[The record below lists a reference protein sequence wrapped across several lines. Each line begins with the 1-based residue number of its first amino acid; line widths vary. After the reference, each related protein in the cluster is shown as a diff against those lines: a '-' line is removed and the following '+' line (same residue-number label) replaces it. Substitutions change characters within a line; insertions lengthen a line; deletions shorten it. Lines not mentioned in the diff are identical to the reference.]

1 MSKNKYL
8 LILVLFGLISLA
20 GATILHVP
28 SVLYPTIQSAIDA
41 AAISGDIIQV
51 AAGPYTENV
60 NVNKSV
66 TLQGASAATV
76 IVTAA
81 DPNNSVITVN
91 ASNVEIS
98 GFTATG
104 TVPTGNNGYAGIK
117 FASGITNCNIHNNIL
132 TTNQYGILIIDPE
145 NTTVAGNN
153 IFTSNI
159 ATNSGVSGIEMQH
172 SYGNTFTNNTTNS
185 NTSYGFRLDGVSHN
199 TFTGNIANSNTKYGF
214 SLVKGSSTNG
224 CEYNTFTG
232 NNANS
237 NTEYG
242 LREDNGD
249 HNTFTGNT
257 FDSNIIEGIRLKE
270 IITNLTLE
278 NNNITNN
285 GIGIN
290 IATAVTDVST
300 WTVLHNNIAGNATY
314 GIWNSSTVSRNM
326 LIALNNWW
334 GDATGPYNA
343 TYNSTGTGNDVTD
356 NVDFDPWLLTPHT
369 GWYVS
374 VPMPTNDLT
383 GKKVKDGGAIVTAT
397 SPTDEANAIYAFKGW
412 RSKEFKMF
420 NGTTWI
426 DKAEIPFAQKPGDPP
441 RDIKKYPGKGA
452 SLCWDGEYTI
462 YATKGG
468 NTFEFWA
475 YDILTNVWT
484 LKESVPSEKKLKGG
498 TSICW
503 YDGKVYLLAGGQKK
517 DAVNNFF
524 VYDPSPPP
532 LTYAWSPLLRAPT
545 QFPEATVQDRA
556 WKDGSCIVSMG
567 EGENGVIYALK
578 GGDKYNF
585 LCTYNVG
592 SIAPAWTWNIDET
605 IPRAYPTTIIERP
618 KKTTVK
624 DGGAMTTDGSNL
636 YAIKGGGKQDFWEY
650 STIADVGVW
659 APLETIPRMGSG
671 YGFRRSVPKTG
682 AGLAYLDGYVYLL
695 KGNKLDEFWRY
706 ITGPMTIARVNP
718 STITTTT
725 SETTTKLNLNLTVN
739 SFTRTIN
746 YTIQTAG
753 KVSLKL
759 YNATGRLV
767 ETVYN
772 GYINAGTYTTT
783 LSNVNSGVYF
793 LRYEDKTNRTEIKLI
808 VE

>member
-8 LILVLFGLISLA
+8 LILVLLGLISLA

-28 SVLYPTIQSAIDA
+28 SALYPTIQSAIDA

-51 AAGPYTENV
+51 AAGQYIENV

-66 TLQGASAATV
+66 TLQGASAATDT
-76 IVTAA
+76 VTAA
-81 DPNNSVITVN
+81 NASAHVFNIT
-91 ASNVEIS
+91 ASNVAIS

-104 TVPTGNNGYAGIK
+104 AIGTGTGSYAGMN
-117 FASGITNCNIHNNIL
+117 FTSGVTNCNIHDNIL
-132 TTNQYGILIIDPE
+132 TVNEYGILIVDPE

-153 IFTSNI
+153 IFTNNI
-159 ATNSGVSGIEMQH
+159 ATNNNISGIEMQH
-172 SYGNTFTNNTTNS
+172 SYGNTFMTNTSNS
-185 NTSYGFRLDGVSHN
+185 NTKYGFRLDGVSHN
-199 TFTGNIANSNTKYGF
+199 TFTGNIANLNTQYGF

-224 CEYNTFTG
+224 CEYNMFTG
-232 NNANS
+232 NIANS
-237 NTEYG
+237 NTQYG

-326 LIALNNWW
+326 LIAENNWW

-343 TYNSTGTGNDVTD
+343 TLNPTGTGNDVTD

-374 VPMPTNDLT
+374 VPMPTLIPP
-383 GKKVKDGGAIVTAT
+383 KYVKDGGAIVAAT

-420 NGTTWI
+420 NGTFWI
-426 DKAEIPFAQKPGDPP
+426 DKAEIPFATKPGTEPP
-441 RDIKKYPGKGA
+441 IDIKKYPGKGA

-462 YATKGG
+462 YAVKGN

-475 YDILTNVWT
+475 YDIAANTWAR
-484 LKESVPSEKKLKGG
+484 KKTIATPKGLKGG

-503 YDGKVYLLAGGQKK
+503 YDGKVYLLAGGQKN
-517 DAVNNFF
+517 DELNNF
-524 VYDPSPPP
+524 
-532 LTYAWSPLLRAPT
+532 YAYTPGGDSGTWTAPGDLAGAPR
-545 QFPEATVQDRA
+545 QFPDTTIRNKA
-556 WKDGSCIVSMG
+556 WKDGSCIVPMG
-567 EGENGVIYALK
+567 SGENGVIYALK

-585 LCTYNVG
+585 LCAYDVG
-592 SIAPAWTWNIDET
+592 NTITPHSWATKET
-605 IPRAYPTTIIERP
+605 IPRVHPMLG
-618 KKTTVK
+618 KKTKTG
-624 DGGAMTTDGSNL
+624 DGGAMTTDGSFL
-636 YAIKGGGKQDFWEY
+636 YAIKGGGKQDFWMF
-650 STIADVGVW
+650 TPGTPGVW

-706 ITGPMTIARVNP
+706 ITGLMTIARVNP

-767 ETVYN
+767 ETVYD

-808 VE
+808 VQ